1 MLNRRRFSHPAP
13 KGSNR
18 PERRINASCGVIVFG
33 VVAAL
38 ISFGSSAATS
48 SGPAVV
54 PVEDLFRSPVIRSV
68 KLSPD
73 GRYVTAIVRQENS
86 AGGAD
91 NLIIVPTDGS
101 AARRMLTHYDLGEDV
116 TQQLWATPETI
127 LFETV
132 RARDE
137 PRGRQHRGGLFSIG
151 STGGEIRR
159 ITDLSNFRI
168 AQVPA
173 RRNGKVLLW
182 LYPGNSA
189 FPGAGWL
196 NVKQGQL
203 TRVAES
209 EPGVIAWYADHEQ
222 QLRASV
228 ISGDLAGSSK
238 LALRYRQE
246 PDADWHFTYP
256 FRQRLSDFQG
266 FDEDGQH
273 LWIITPHGDRQALF
287 RLDPETG
294 ETGPPVASDPVY
306 DIAGVLLQ
314 DAQGRALEV
323 SYNADLPSRVV
334 FDPVWQD
341 YYEQLNHLLPDTFNS
356 IVGWDKDE
364 TVLLVRASGD
374 RHAGSY
380 YLYRPKEQRLDFL
393 VAAAP
398 WLHREQLT
406 PMQPVLFT
414 ARDGLPLH
422 GYFTAPVGHEGGPA
436 PMILMPHGGPF
447 GVRDSWGFDS
457 QVQFLASR
465 GYAVLQVN
473 FRGSSGYGTAFEL
486 AGYGQW
492 GMAMQDD
499 LSDAVAWAIETGRA
513 DPAQICIYGASY
525 GGYAALM
532 GLIKSPDLYRCG
544 ISYAGVTDR
553 KLLYRNDRLRFGGDG
568 GPGTDIPYGNPE
580 ADPALFDATSPVNH
594 VERIRAPVLVAHGQ
608 VDDKVDIR
616 HFRLLTRQLSRHG
629 KQFESFERRF
639 EGHGLIKE
647 ANRIAFYET
656 LEDFLAR
663 YMPTP
668 RNPLPGAA
676 SASH

>member
-1 MLNRRRFSHPAP
+1 
-13 KGSNR
+13 
-18 PERRINASCGVIVFG
+18 VFA

-38 ISFGSSAATS
+38 ASGVAGAAGNR
-48 SGPAVV
+48 GPAVI
-54 PVEDLFRSPVIRSV
+54 PVEDLFRSPAVKSV

-73 GRYVTAIVRQENS
+73 GRYVSAIVRQENS

-91 NLIIVPTDGS
+91 NLVIVPTDGS
-101 AARRMLTHYDLGEDV
+101 AAARRLTRYDLGEDV
-116 TQQLWATPETI
+116 TQQLWATPENI

-132 RARDE
+132 RGRDE
-137 PRGRQHRGGLFSIG
+137 PRGRQRRGGLFSIG
-151 STGGEIRR
+151 SAGGEIRR

-182 LYPGNSA
+182 LYPGNSP
-189 FPGAGWL
+189 FPEAGWL
-196 NVKQGQL
+196 DVDYHGL
-203 TRVAES
+203 TAAAES
-209 EPGVIAWYADHEQ
+209 EPGVIAWYADRNQ
-222 QLRASV
+222 QIRASV
-228 ISGDLAGSSK
+228 ITGDGAGSSE
-238 LALRYRQE
+238 LALRYRQQ
-246 PDADWHFTYP
+246 PDADWQVIYP
-256 FRQRLSDFQG
+256 FRQSLSDFQG
-266 FDEDGQH
+266 FDEDGRH
-273 LWIITPHGDRQALF
+273 LWIITSQDDRQALF
-287 RLDPETG
+287 RLDPATG
-294 ETGPPVASDPVY
+294 DAGAPVVSDPVY
-306 DIAGVLLQ
+306 DVDGALLQ
-314 DAQGRALEV
+314 DARGRALELT
-323 SYNADLPSRVV
+323 YDADLPRRVV

-341 YYEQLNHLLPDTFNS
+341 HYEQLNRLLPETFNS
-356 IVGWDKDE
+356 IIGWDDDE

-380 YLYRPKEQRLDFL
+380 YLYRPNEQRLDFL
-393 VAAAP
+393 VSAAP
-398 WLHREQLT
+398 WLHREQLAA
-406 PMQPVLFT
+406 MQPVSFT

-422 GYFTAPVGHEGGPA
+422 GYFTAATGHDDKPA

-447 GVRDSWGFDS
+447 GVRNSWGFDS
-457 QVQFLASR
+457 QVQFFASR
-465 GYAVLQVN
+465 GYSVLQVN
-473 FRGSSGYGTAFEL
+473 FRGSSGYGAAFEL

-499 LSDAVAWAIETGRA
+499 LSDAAAWAIRTGRA

-553 KLLYRNDRLRFGGDG
+553 KLLYRNDRLRFGGDAG
-568 GPGTDIPYGNPE
+568 SGVDLLYGNPE

-594 VERIRAPVLVAHGQ
+594 VERITAPVLVAHGQ
-608 VDDKVDIR
+608 VDGQVDIR
-616 HFRLLTRQLSRHG
+616 HFRLLTRQLARHG

-656 LEDFLAR
+656 LQDFLAR

-668 RNPLPGAA
+668 RNPSPDQT
-676 SASH
+676 

>member
-1 MLNRRRFSHPAP
+1 MLNRRKFSDRAS
-13 KGSNR
+13 KRSDK
-18 PERRINASCGVIVFG
+18 PERRIDAGIGATVFG

-38 ISFGSSAATS
+38 ASGVACAAGNRGT
-48 SGPAVV
+48 AVI
-54 PVEDLFRSPVIRSV
+54 PVQDLFRSPAVKSV

-73 GRYVTAIVRQENS
+73 GRYVTAIMRQENS

-91 NLIIVPTDGS
+91 NLVIVPTDGS
-101 AARRMLTHYDLGEDV
+101 AAARMLTRYDLGEDV
-116 TQQLWATPETI
+116 TQQLWATPENI

-137 PRGRQHRGGLFSIG
+137 PRGRQRRGGLFSM
-151 STGGEIRR
+151 STAGGEIRR

-182 LYPGNSA
+182 LYPGTSP
-189 FPGAGWL
+189 FPEAGWL
-196 NVKQGQL
+196 DVDHDEL
-203 TRVAES
+203 TPAAES
-209 EPGVIAWYADHEQ
+209 EPGVIAWYADRNQHI
-222 QLRASV
+222 RASV
-228 ISGDLAGSSK
+228 ITGDGAGSSD
-238 LALRYRQE
+238 LALRYRQQ
-246 PDADWHFTYP
+246 PDADWQFIYP
-256 FRQRLSDFQG
+256 FRHRLSDFQG
-266 FDEDGQH
+266 FDEDGRH
-273 LWIITPHGDRQALF
+273 LWIITSQDDRQALF

-294 ETGPPVASDPVY
+294 DPGAPVVSDPVY
-306 DIAGVLLQ
+306 DVNGALLQ
-314 DAQGRALEV
+314 DAQGRVLELT
-323 SYNADLPSRVV
+323 YDADLPKRVV

-341 YYEQLNHLLPDTFNS
+341 HYDQLNRLLPATFNS
-356 IVGWDKDE
+356 IIGWDEDE

-380 YLYRPKEQRLDFL
+380 YLYRPDEQRLDFL

-398 WLHREQLT
+398 WLHREQLAT
-406 PMQPVLFT
+406 MQPVSFT
-414 ARDGLPLH
+414 ARDGLLLH
-422 GYFTAPVGHEGGPA
+422 GYFTAPTGQDDKPA

-447 GVRDSWGFDS
+447 GVRNSWGFDS

-473 FRGSSGYGTAFEL
+473 FRGSSGYGTAFEQ

-499 LSDAVAWAIETGRA
+499 LSDAAAWAIQTGRA

-568 GPGTDIPYGNPE
+568 GSGVDLLYGNPE

-594 VERIRAPVLVAHGQ
+594 VERITAPVLVAHGQ
-608 VDDKVDIR
+608 VDGQVDIR
-616 HFRLLTRQLSRHG
+616 HFRLLTRQLTRHG

-656 LEDFLAR
+656 LQDFLAR

-668 RNPLPGAA
+668 RNPSPGET
-676 SASH
+676 